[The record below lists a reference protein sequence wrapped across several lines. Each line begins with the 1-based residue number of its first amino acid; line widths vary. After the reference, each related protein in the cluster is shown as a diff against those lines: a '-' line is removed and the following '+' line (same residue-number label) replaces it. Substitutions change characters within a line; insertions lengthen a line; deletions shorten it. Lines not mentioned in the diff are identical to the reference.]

1 MFPVKKRIPVL
12 SVYDDLNAIQTE
24 LDKCM
29 HCGFCMAA
37 CPIYKTTKTES
48 GVARGKIGI
57 AEAIL
62 AGELQIDD
70 QEVVKMLFNCLVCK
84 SCMQNCPTKVDFAQ
98 IILALRCAVVR
109 EKGLPW
115 VKKAIFSTLK
125 HQGMFNLGMKT
136 GARMS
141 GLLFRQAGHQ
151 AIAPRAPLAWL
162 GTPAGFDQ
170 NRLLPALAKTPL
182 RDRLP
187 SLLPD
192 KKPIAKVAFFTG
204 CSFNYLYPEVGEDL
218 VEVLLENHIQV
229 VIPPD
234 QGCCGVPLLV
244 HGDIESIRQLGRKNI
259 AAMDGSDIDY
269 IVTGC
274 GSCGGAWQHD
284 YPEIFKEDPVYG
296 PRADYW
302 RSHTYDI
309 STLLTEVVHYRI
321 PQGHVD
327 ASITYHD
334 PCHLKKVMK
343 VAHEPRE
350 ILKNIPGVIY
360 KEMTRADACC
370 GSGGSYVLTHFDT
383 SVAIAK
389 RKIDDVNQTEADT
402 IATGCPAC
410 MMQLRDN
417 VQRFGHQQQVRHYIS
432 ILAES
437 YRKEKETD
445 LG

>member
-1 MFPVKKRIPVL
+1 MFPAKKLIPVL
-12 SVYDDLNAIQTE
+12 TVYDDLTAIQTE
-24 LDKCM
+24 LNKCM

-57 AEAIL
+57 AEAVI
-62 AGELQIDD
+62 AGELQIED
-70 QEVVKMLFNCLVCK
+70 QDVIDTLFNCLVCK
-84 SCMQNCPTKVDFAQ
+84 SCMQSCPTKVDFAQ

-125 HQGMFNLGMKT
+125 HQGIFNLGMKT

-141 GLLFRQAGHQ
+141 GLLFRQAGQQ
-151 AIAPRAPLAWL
+151 AITPRSPLAWL
-162 GTPAGFDQ
+162 GSSAGFDQ
-170 NRLLPALAKTPL
+170 NRLLPALTKKPL

-187 SLLPD
+187 NILPVE
-192 KKPIAKVAFFTG
+192 KPILKVAFFTG
-204 CSFNYLYPEVGEDL
+204 CSFNYLYPETGEDL
-218 VEVLLENHIQV
+218 VSVLQENHVQV

-234 QGCCGVPLLV
+234 QGCCGVPLFV
-244 HGDIESIRQLGRKNI
+244 HGDIESMRQLGKKNI
-259 AAMDGSDIDY
+259 VAMDHSDIDY

-284 YPEIFKEDPVYG
+284 YPEIFKHDPVYG

-309 STLLTEVVHYRI
+309 STLLTKIIRYRLPRGQVNTI
-321 PQGHVD
+321 
-327 ASITYHD
+327 ITYHD

-343 VAHEPRE
+343 VANEPRE
-350 ILKNIPGVIY
+350 ILKHIPGVIY

-370 GSGGSYVLTHFDT
+370 GSSGSYVLTHFDT

-389 RKIDDVNQTEADT
+389 RKIDDANQTEADT

-410 MMQLRDN
+410 IMQLVDN

-437 YRKEKETD
+437 YRKEKKVSN
-445 LG
+445 G